1 MTQSNHNVLVSTTAI
16 PTSDAL
22 DANLLLPTEAAYQQ
36 VLAEIQAIPEQELIT
51 VNIDV
56 MAAVTTVT
64 GALPEIRALRTEIEA
79 NLLNF
84 DLAQFDKLELYTL
97 ALNHAHSRYRS
108 ASMPKE
114 NVTDLAGELTL
125 AREQLFANAS
135 SLANLRL
142 LDGERLKNV
151 KSGLG
156 YRALASDVLTLCT
169 VFRDDWTRVEGK
181 TPYTPAELHR
191 LGTQALQLVSVL
203 GSREQAPG
211 TPQEA
216 ILLRQQAFTLFLRA
230 YENARR
236 AVHYLRGKSVEAESI
251 APSLYSSRTG
261 RRRETDEAAPAV
273 AGEASTGSGS
283 PASASPSPARSL
295 VIDNAAGL
303 PVDNP
308 FTN

>member
-1 MTQSNHNVLVSTTAI
+1 MTQSNNILDPTTTI
-16 PTSDAL
+16 LTSDPHAS
-22 DANLLLPTEAAYQQ
+22 NPLLPTEAAYEQ
-36 VLAEIQAIPEQELIT
+36 VLAEIQAIPEQELTT

-64 GALPEIRALRTEIEA
+64 GALPEIRALRSEIEA

-97 ALNHAHSRYRS
+97 ALNQAHSRYRS
-108 ASMPKE
+108 ASTPKE
-114 NVTDLAGELTL
+114 NVAGLAAELTV
-125 AREQLFANAS
+125 ARDHLLANAS

-142 LDGERLKNV
+142 LDGDRLKNV
-151 KSGLG
+151 KTVAG

-181 TPYTPAELHR
+181 TPYTLAELHR
-191 LGTQALQLVSVL
+191 LGTQALQMVSVL
-203 GSREQAPG
+203 GLREQAPG
-211 TPQEA
+211 TPVEPT
-216 ILLRQQAFTLFLRA
+216 LLRQQAFTLLLRT

-236 AVHYLRGKSVEAESI
+236 AVHYLRGKSGDAESI
-251 APSLYSSRTG
+251 APSLYTSRTG
-261 RRRETDEAAPAV
+261 RRRESDEAVPAAQAAAAGAASEGSAP
-273 AGEASTGSGS
+273 GT
-283 PASASPSPARSL
+283 PAPRQI

-303 PVDNP
+303 PVDHP